1 MNLTIGQKAGAAQ
14 SIDPEKLNDLS
25 IYIYGNG
32 ANAVKVLAN
41 AYILLYQKQV
51 YEGITDEQIEQVVQ
65 KKIERTLDVIE
76 GECNES

>member
-1 MNLTIGQKAGAAQ
+1 MNLTIGQKADAAK

-32 ANAVKVLAN
+32 ANAIKVLAN

-51 YEGITDEQIEQVVQ
+51 YEGITDEEISKAIDKLLEVR
-65 KKIERTLDVIE
+65 K
-76 GECNES
+76 

>member
-1 MNLTIGQKAGAAQ
+1 MNLTIGQKADAAKCV
-14 SIDPEKLNDLS
+14 DPEKLNDLS

-51 YEGITDEQIEQVVQ
+51 YEGIKDEEISKAIDEVI
-65 KKIERTLDVIE
+65 KERIERKCKMKD
-76 GECNES
+76 S